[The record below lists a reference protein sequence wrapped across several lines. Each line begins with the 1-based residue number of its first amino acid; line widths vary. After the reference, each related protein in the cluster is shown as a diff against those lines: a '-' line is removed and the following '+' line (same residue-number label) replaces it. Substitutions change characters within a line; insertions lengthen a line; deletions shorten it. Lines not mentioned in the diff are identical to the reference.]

1 MEQSKN
7 TFGNCN
13 ILGLKK
19 KTKEVLKGEI
29 EACSKQEDWRTDLT
43 GPDIQLVKERT
54 QKMGRGNYEKHT
66 T

>member
-7 TFGNCN
+7 TFGNYN
-13 ILGLKK
+13 ILGVK
-19 KTKEVLKGEI
+19 KTKEVLRGEI
-29 EACSKQEDWRTDLT
+29 EASSKQEDWRTDLS

-54 QKMGRGNYEKHT
+54 QKMGRGNFEKHT